1 MREDARS
8 TRVETQKASGKW
20 SAWRPMLTWQQHR
33 ASADQ
38 PRDTPPCAT
47 RGTKLHADPI
57 NPRRESGHGIGATIP
72 NASTPGRESRRSETR
87 PAQASPGA
95 TNLEADSAGLK
106 GGTAAP
112 ERDSTQRRKSAEP
125 KTLISSPGTNSGC
138 VPQVPPTRTIRKEK
152 TNTTQSQNPLPPRPG
167 CHFRARG
174 NLNLLKLPKRRNTN
188 QDSPPP

>member
-8 TRVETQKASGKW
+8 TRVEPTGSGTW

-33 ASADQ
+33 ASNGSTAVTRVRVTVRDET
-38 PRDTPPCAT
+38 PR
-47 RGTKLHADPI
+47 RWQK
-57 NPRRESGHGIGATIP
+57 NPRPENGHGIGATIP
-72 NASTPGRESRRSETR
+72 NASSPGRESHRSETR

-125 KTLISSPGTNSGC
+125 KTLTNSPGTNSGC

-152 TNTTQSQNPLPPRPG
+152 TNTPQSQNPLPPRPG
-167 CHFRARG
+167 RHSRARG